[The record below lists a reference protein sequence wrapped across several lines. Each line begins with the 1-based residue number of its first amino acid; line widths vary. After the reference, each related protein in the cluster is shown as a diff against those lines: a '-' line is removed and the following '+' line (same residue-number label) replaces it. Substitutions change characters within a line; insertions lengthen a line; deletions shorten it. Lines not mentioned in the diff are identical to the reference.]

1 MKRLPVGRLDPGDG
15 REMKGCTDYFDNL
28 VDDAGNLLIKKISQ
42 QQRDA
47 TTKKIHKMKQQHHP
61 VLNPLAPPR
70 PRPGPGA
77 RWPRRGPRSGGSA
90 TGGRAR
96 FRRGGR
102 RSSRRAHRVSP
113 RTAPGSGTLGTP
125 RTPSL
130 RGRTPPP
137 PPPSP
142 PPPPRRRARPR
153 RWGRGNRT
161 EPPGGGARWPGP
173 GEVRRVRSVERRH
186 PRVSL
191 PCSPAGLWFAAQGT
205 LTWARAA
212 WTCRA
217 GSTASTSSETSCHT
231 RSRLRAAAPAR
242 GCGVSDSHVETP
254 VRPRPCPASSN
265 SSPLTWC
272 TRG

>member
-130 RGRTPPP
+130 PGRPPPP

-217 GSTASTSSETSCHT
+217 GSTASTSSETSCHN
-231 RSRLRAAAPAR
+231 RSRLRAATPGR
-242 GCGVSDSHVETP
+242 GCGVSDSHV
-254 VRPRPCPASSN
+254 
-265 SSPLTWC
+265 
-272 TRG
+272 